1 MSERVKCIE
10 IVNRD
15 AKLALEFLRW
25 CDSGHRKIK
34 SLNRLAYC
42 YLKSRFGSD
51 WIRMM
56 RKISSDEELF
66 RIVKTKWI
74 KVPEYE

>member
-1 MSERVKCIE
+1 MSDRVKCIE

-15 AKLALEFLRW
+15 AKLSKEFLSW
-25 CDSGHRKIK
+25 CSSENRKIK

-56 RKISSDEELF
+56 RKINSEEELI